1 MTVGQLIEQLRHYP
15 EDMPVVVHSYEEG
28 VDPVTGVEVVHIGE
42 TPARPWYV
50 GVYQCCERDGRTAL
64 LIASKYYKAGSDIG

>member
-15 EDMPVVVHSYEEG
+15 EDIPVVVYSYEEG
-28 VDPVTGVEVVHIGE
+28 DDPVTGVEVVHIVE

-50 GVYQCCERDGRTAL
+50 GVYQRSERDGRIAL
-64 LIASKYYKAGSDIG
+64 LIASKYYKAESDTG